1 MVSDACKKKS
11 MKFLNLKRNSVIV
24 LLSMTYEH
32 LYQKTQIVVQDY
44 VLDDSVDAF
53 FEEIGLD
60 TELSPKDTVEIV
72 PKCPKLNTVLKHSTK
87 QRTYFFSIQKCGES
101 TAHHAKNHDCLLTFS
116 SKLAIYLIQ
125 YQMKATLV
133 ITRSS
138 QICMTKT
145 QQRNSSSLSALPRE
159 TTQFCL
165 IR

>member
-11 MKFLNLKRNSVIV
+11 MKLLNLKRNSAIV
-24 LLSMTYEH
+24 LLSMTHEH

-72 PKCPKLNTVLKHSTK
+72 PKCPKLNTLLKHSTK

-101 TAHHAKNHDCLLTFS
+101 TAHHAKNHD
-116 SKLAIYLIQ
+116 
-125 YQMKATLV
+125 
-133 ITRSS
+133 
-138 QICMTKT
+138 
-145 QQRNSSSLSALPRE
+145 
-159 TTQFCL
+159 
-165 IR
+165 